1 MCQFSNVIMSMRKIL
16 ITITIAVLCV
26 SAHSQTL
33 AEWTQQKK
41 TQIQYLLDQIAA
53 NKVFIDYVEKGYAIA
68 KSGLTTI
75 QDIKSGDFDLH
86 RDFFRSLEIV
96 NPTIKDYVR
105 VADVIAC
112 QVRVVKNINATIKG
126 LKESEALSIDEL
138 DHCKS
143 VFGNLLDECLENVDE
158 LYLVIT
164 SGELKMSEIERIKRI
179 DQIYVEMM
187 DQYSFCKSF
196 GNECLVLARQRLN
209 VKFEINV
216 EKKLNEIK

>member
-1 MCQFSNVIMSMRKIL
+1 MKTYMIIISL
-16 ITITIAVLCV
+16 VLS
-26 SAHSQTL
+26 SATNAQIL

-68 KSGLTTI
+68 KLGLTTI

-96 NPTIKDYVR
+96 NPTIKGYVR
-105 VADVIAC
+105 VADIIAC
-112 QVRVVKNINATIKG
+112 QVRIIKNINATIYG
-126 LKESEALSIDEL
+126 LKESEALSIDQL

-143 VFGNLLDECLENVDE
+143 IFEKLLEECMENVDE

-179 DQIYVEMM
+179 DQIYT
-187 DQYSFCKSF
+187 DIQANYYFCKSF
-196 GNECLVLARQRLN
+196 SNECLVLAKQRLN
-209 VKFEINV
+209 EVFEIKV
-216 EKKLNEIK
+216 GKQLNGVK